1 MCAVSV
7 SATLASARL
16 PLILVSCAGRVR
28 NSRTP
33 SRLKSIIVY
42 KSGLIDPAGVRS
54 SRHVMRSGLFTPRF
68 PCSWACRR
76 HRAQSPRAEPKR
88 RRSIRLAQQV
98 SEFVGVSCIGR
109 RYASARPRSA
119 TAGRSPTP
127 DGYVAYGIR
136 RAIGGAWHGGDIGT
150 DSHSRGNNA
159 AKKRGD
165 IARNY

>member
-88 RRSIRLAQQV
+88 RGFTYDRPT
-98 SEFVGVSCIGR
+98 GR
-109 RYASARPRSA
+109 RIRMRILHRPPICI
-119 TAGRSPTP
+119 SPTSKRH
-127 DGYVAYGIR
+127 I
-136 RAIGGAWHGGDIGT
+136 RAIANARWLRRVRHMPSNKRSLAWRRYRDG
-150 DSHSRGNNA
+150 
-159 AKKRGD
+159 
-165 IARNY
+165 IAPPLK